1 MLLTGSGCSCV
12 ALSPYQDSMEW
23 KDSLASA
30 VAESQVREL
39 VVYLL
44 GNVPGLPPIVQSLHI
59 FGIAVVMG
67 SIVMIDLRFL
77 GMAVPSQ
84 SISEM
89 IRRLMPWTWWALLL
103 NAATGSVFVVARPL
117 RYFYNP
123 IFGWKFT
130 FLVPAV
136 ALVFVVHRLSVREQG
151 YWDQSLGRRVFGRL
165 TAGVSLLLWI
175 GVVMAGRWIA
185 YSDYLYY
192 YE

>member
-1 MLLTGSGCSCV
+1 MRQRVRCSS
-12 ALSPYQDSMEW
+12 SP
-23 KDSLASA
+23 
-30 VAESQVREL
+30 
-39 VVYLL
+39 
-44 GNVPGLPPIVQSLHI
+44 
-59 FGIAVVMG
+59 
-67 SIVMIDLRFL
+67 
-77 GMAVPSQ
+77 
-84 SISEM
+84 
-89 IRRLMPWTWWALLL
+89 
-103 NAATGSVFVVARPL
+103 RPL